1 MLGGIIMPKDTDIL
15 GIVFLLILLNKK
27 TTIFSDLHR
36 MAEVINKLDRV
47 TSTVNTLPDINQMA
61 QKIGPLMS
69 LLNSNTFPSY
79 DNYEEENRNAIF

>member
-36 MAEVINKLDRV
+36 MAEVLNKLDRV

>member
-27 TTIFSDLHR
+27 TTMFSDLHR
-36 MAEVINKLDRV
+36 MAEVLNKLDRV
-47 TSTVNTLPDINQMA
+47 TSTVNTLPDIGQMA

-69 LLNSNTFPSY
+69 LLNSNSLPSFDDY
-79 DNYEEENRNAIF
+79 DNENQNAIF

>member
-1 MLGGIIMPKDTDIL
+1 MPKDTDIL

-69 LLNSNTFPSY
+69 LFNSNTFPSY
-79 DNYEEENRNAIF
+79 DDYEEENRNAIF

>member
-1 MLGGIIMPKDTDIL
+1 MPKDTDIL

-36 MAEVINKLDRV
+36 MAEVLNKLDRV

>member
-1 MLGGIIMPKDTDIL
+1 MPKDTDIL

-27 TTIFSDLHR
+27 TTILSDLHR

>member
-1 MLGGIIMPKDTDIL
+1 MPKDTDIL

-36 MAEVINKLDRV
+36 MAEVLNKLDRV

-69 LLNSNTFPSY
+69 MLNSNTFPSY

>member
-1 MLGGIIMPKDTDIL
+1 MPKDTDIL